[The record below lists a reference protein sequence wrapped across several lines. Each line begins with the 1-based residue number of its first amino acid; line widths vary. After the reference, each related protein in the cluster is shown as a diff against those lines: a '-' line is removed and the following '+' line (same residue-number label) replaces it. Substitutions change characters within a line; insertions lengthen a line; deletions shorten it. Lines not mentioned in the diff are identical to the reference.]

1 MEAYIPTS
9 RNLIGQRFDRLLVL
23 SKQRNEHN
31 NVVWECICDC
41 GNKTLSRTHNLTG
54 GYATSCGCKRKEG
67 IIHNNQIRGKIPGE
81 AAKNQLYS
89 SYKIRSLKK
98 NIIFD
103 IDKETFYKLTESD
116 CYYCG
121 AEPSQKI
128 YKRKRGYYLY
138 NGIDRVDN
146 TLGYSKENCVSCC
159 KICNYMK
166 QDLTLEE
173 FYSHIRRI
181 HERIT

>member
-1 MEAYIPTS
+1 MGAYIPTS

-31 NVVWECICDC
+31 NVVWECIC
-41 GNKTLSRTHNLTG
+41 G
-54 GYATSCGCKRKEG
+54 
-67 IIHNNQIRGKIPGE
+67 
-81 AAKNQLYS
+81 
-89 SYKIRSLKK
+89 
-98 NIIFD
+98 
-103 IDKETFYKLTESD
+103 
-116 CYYCG
+116 
-121 AEPSQKI
+121 
-128 YKRKRGYYLY
+128 GYYLY

-166 QDLTLEE
+166 QVLTLEE